1 MSGQTP
7 EELMEA
13 LRKQAEAQETAERA
27 LSETLYRLSQ
37 LPENQ

>member
-13 LRKQAEAQETAERA
+13 LRKQAEAQEAAQKA
-27 LSETLYRLSQ
+27 LAETLHRLSQ